1 MKIKRCSKTY
11 LQQDKG
17 LKTYLLALI
26 AIAVY
31 AVISGIFIKSG
42 SAQEAGG
49 AASADYRAFFGMNSR
64 ILVWVIGELHLMFGA
79 FVLGVPMFAVVIEM
93 IYAKTRD
100 EKLDKLSHEMAKLL
114 SAAFATTAALGGLFA
129 FTVLSLYPAFSHEL
143 IRVFNKG
150 MWVYALLFF
159 GETFTL
165 YAWYYSWD
173 RLKEGNL
180 KIFHITLG
188 IFLNL
193 FGTAIMMAANAWAT
207 YMMSPAGINKETG
220 VVESLWR
227 AIANP
232 LWNPVNIHR
241 LLGNL
246 AFGGIVVGAYAA
258 VKFMGSQ
265 SQEEKEHYDWMGY
278 IGNFVAMCALIP
290 LPFAGYYLGR
300 EVYSASPIMG
310 NQMMGGAF
318 SWPFIVQVIMVG
330 VIFTGANYYLWLSM
344 QRIPGGERY
353 SRFAKYIFALVF
365 ISFMILVTPHNLPL
379 SGEERAIIGEAYHPF
394 SKFFGVM
401 TGKLAV
407 LNMIIL
413 STFFTFLMYR
423 RANKGETVHFSQQGL
438 VGKIVIIAMAAILIT
453 LNVLYSVSSLHAED
467 VKGVE
472 HFMMPIVYVLIA
484 EASALGISA
493 GLTLANKGKIGVWV
507 NFGVTICT
515 VVLFLGSY
523 GFIVMSKANLI
534 MRYITVSQVLMVLSC
549 MFMNAMIDI
558 IIFRRCKII
567 GPIAMGKI
575 APRAQF
581 ALIFVCIAI
590 VTIMGVM
597 GFIRSGLRMDWHIYG
612 IMQDTSPNAF
622 TPSIFTLG
630 MVNATVVAIYLSLVA
645 FVFWLAG
652 LGEKKVHPEV
662 MLHLKKQ
669 PPIHIMAATNGGQI
683 VKD

>member
-1 MKIKRCSKTY
+1 MKNKSKFS
-11 LQQDKG
+11 LIDKKF
-17 LKTYLLALI
+17 LSVFIAFVSTLLFI
-26 AIAVY
+26 AIFGD
-31 AVISGIFIKSG
+31 ISN
-42 SAQEAGG
+42 AQG
-49 AASADYRAFFGMNSR
+49 AAGAEKAVDYRSFFGMNPR
-64 ILVWVIGELHLMFGA
+64 ILIWIIAELHLMFGA

-100 EKLDKLSHEMAKLL
+100 EKLDNLAHEMAKLL
-114 SAAFATTAALGGLFA
+114 SAAFATTAALGGLMA
-129 FTVLSLYPAFSHEL
+129 FTLISLYPTFAHEL
-143 IRVFNKG
+143 IRVFNKA
-150 MWVYALLFF
+150 MWVYALFFF

-173 RLKEGNL
+173 ILKDGYL
-180 KIFHITLG
+180 KIYHITLG
-188 IFLNL
+188 VFLNL
-193 FGTAIMMAANAWAT
+193 FGTAIMMAANSWAT
-207 YMMSPAGINKETG
+207 FMMSPAGINTETG
-220 VVESLWR
+220 EVENLWR

-258 VKFMGSQ
+258 VKFMGSK

-310 NQMMGGAF
+310 NQMMGGTF
-318 SWPFIVQVIMVG
+318 SWPFIVQVTMIS
-330 VIFTGANYYLWLSM
+330 VIFTGANYYLWLSI

-353 SRFAKYIFALVF
+353 NRLAKYVFALIF
-365 ISFMILVTPHNLPL
+365 ISIMILLTPHNLPL

-413 STFFTFLMYR
+413 CTFFTFLMYR
-423 RANKGETVHFSQQGL
+423 RANKGKMVHISGQGI
-438 VGKIVIIAMAAILIT
+438 VGKGAVIGLAVILMALI
-453 LNVLYSVSSLHAED
+453 VLYGISSLHADDIKD
-467 VKGVE
+467 VKN
-472 HFMMPIVYVLIA
+472 FFMPIFYALIV
-484 EASALGISA
+484 EAVAIGVSVF
-493 GLTLANKGKIGVWV
+493 LTLANRGKIAVWL
-507 NFGVTICT
+507 NFGVTILT
-515 VVLFLGSY
+515 VVIFLGFY

-549 MFMNAMIDI
+549 MFMNALIDI
-558 IIFRRCKII
+558 IIFRKCEII

-575 APRAQF
+575 APRAQY
-581 ALIFVCIAI
+581 ALIFVCVAI

-612 IMQDTSPNAF
+612 IMQDTSPDAF
-622 TPSIFTLG
+622 TPTILTLG
-630 MVNATVVAIYLSLVA
+630 LTNASVVAIYLSLVA

-652 LGEKKVHPEV
+652 LGDKKKKIRVAGHRHIRGDEAI
-662 MLHLKKQ
+662 HLV
-669 PPIHIMAATNGGQI
+669 AATADGGQE
-683 VKD
+683 V